1 MESPA
6 KPKIKKR
13 QSDGA
18 YLGGRDH
25 GVTSKFQAK
34 WLQQTPPEGH
44 PERRHW
50 LGDGGEAADGL
61 FMVTCS
67 FCQSSSSI

>member
-1 MESPA
+1 V
-6 KPKIKKR
+6 KKG

-18 YLGGRDH
+18 CLSGRDH
-25 GVTSKFQAK
+25 GVTNKFQAE

-50 LGDGGEAADGL
+50 LGDGGEAADKL

-67 FCQSSSSI
+67 FYQSSSSI